1 MIFTATSE
9 HLCDVLMFDPE
20 NVRSEHND
28 HPSQVTIDLRL
39 DKNKSDESFHF
50 KFDLTLNDGPTW

>member
-1 MIFTATSE
+1 MNQLIYWKLLTRNQPEMLMIFTATSE

-28 HPSQVTIDLRL
+28 HSSQVTIDLRL
-39 DKNKSDESFHF
+39 DKKIR
-50 KFDLTLNDGPTW
+50 